1 MFEGYQSSSYMKK
14 KWKSYLKKEKKKT
27 PSFEEVMKV
36 IVAYYRPIWDSLA
49 EGNYYLG
56 DWMPELMRYLD

>member
-1 MFEGYQSSSYMKK
+1 MKK

-36 IVAYYRPIWDSLA
+36 MLLIIVRSGIPLPREITI
-49 EGNYYLG
+49 
-56 DWMPELMRYLD
+56 